1 MTMYLILGTIIAM
14 GLLLY
19 RHVGLIAILFG
30 VFIVWERGG
39 FEWLL

>member
-19 RHVGLIAILFG
+19 RQTLLIAILFG
-30 VFIVWERGG
+30 IYIVWERGG
-39 FEWLL
+39 FWWL